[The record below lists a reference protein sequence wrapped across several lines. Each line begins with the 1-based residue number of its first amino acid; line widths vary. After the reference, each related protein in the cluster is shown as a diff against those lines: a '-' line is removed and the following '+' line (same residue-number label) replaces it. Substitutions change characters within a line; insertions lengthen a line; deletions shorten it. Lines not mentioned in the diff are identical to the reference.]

1 MGLRVTQTLLVVYE
15 AKQCAVRSQVGQVN
29 KLQTESAE
37 FANATSGKAE
47 NLSLVREMSG
57 LST

>member
-1 MGLRVTQTLLVVYE
+1 MRG
-15 AKQCAVRSQVGQVN
+15 N

-57 LST
+57 LSSTLVLQFLIIIIIH